1 MHKSKQTRCKG
12 SAEMLERIVYSASRT
27 FSADFRLTKILTANT
42 ANGAGLGSILH
53 CRALL
58 NEQESSAKLTN
69 QRVSYA
75 FASSPFSFHARHIL
89 SFEVSAICVRQCL
102 LTLNALHRLT
112 ITLNNGSVLG
122 ASTERSTLHALYRA
136 YSKHACVP
144 IEGRKIYFQ
153 VSTLCCN

>member
-112 ITLNNGSVLG
+112 IVNCNHTVSPKSYLIGLKVSSYRDNSKCVL
-122 ASTERSTLHALYRA
+122 
-136 YSKHACVP
+136 
-144 IEGRKIYFQ
+144 I
-153 VSTLCCN
+153 